1 MRIREAGFKARIR
14 LNDYEAGLC
23 PKHDFLDGSIHAI
36 KANNY
41 TVPAKNSESTNSRMG
56 RQPAELL
63 GNRCL

>member
-1 MRIREAGFKARIR
+1 MRIREADCKARIR

-41 TVPAKNSESTNSRMG
+41 TVPAKDSESTNSRMS
-56 RQPAELL
+56 QPAELL
-63 GNRCL
+63 ANQCL

>member
-41 TVPAKNSESTNSRMG
+41 TVPAKNSESTNSRMS
-56 RQPAELL
+56 R
-63 GNRCL
+63 

>member
-1 MRIREAGFKARIR
+1 MRIREADCKARIR

-41 TVPAKNSESTNSRMG
+41 TVPAKDSESTNSRMS
-56 RQPAELL
+56 RPAKLL

>member
-14 LNDYEAGLC
+14 LNDYDGGLC
-23 PKHDFLDGSIHAI
+23 PEHDFLDGSILAI

-63 GNRCL
+63 GNPCL